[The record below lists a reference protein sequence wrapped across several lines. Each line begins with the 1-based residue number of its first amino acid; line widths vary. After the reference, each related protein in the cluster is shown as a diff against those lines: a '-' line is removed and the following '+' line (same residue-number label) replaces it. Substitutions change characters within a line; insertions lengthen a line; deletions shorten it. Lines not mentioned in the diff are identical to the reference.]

1 MGTWRE
7 SWAIWRNRVESVP
20 HVMGYRTVQR
30 IVDFA
35 SRTNAVCEC
44 PSSSVSHALAEDLT
58 FSRHARLRP
67 APQDSRKRQ
76 FIFLL
81 ACCQDIAVPLAR
93 DVYGQLLHDGGAP
106 DTGEAASALR
116 NAVESLRQSGEPFIP
131 SIHMAISVASF
142 VLTNPGT
149 LCM

>member
-20 HVMGYRTVQR
+20 HVMGHRTVQR

-35 SRTNAVCEC
+35 SRTNAVCEY
-44 PSSSVSHALAEDLT
+44 PTSSVSHALAEDLT
-58 FSRHARLRP
+58 LSRHASLRP
-67 APQDSRKRQ
+67 APQNSRKRQ

-131 SIHMAISVASF
+131 SSYGHFSCQLCI
-142 VLTNPGT
+142 TNPGT